1 PDGGRGYLS
10 KIFNDDWMAD
20 YGFLSAQTDEP
31 LVSDVLARKEREI
44 PEFVHAH
51 PGETV
56 AQAIALLRE
65 YDVSQLPVVNEEP
78 PVAAAEVVGSI
89 VERDLLDALISRRAR
104 PDDPLSGHMSSPL
117 PSVGSGETVS
127 SVVHALE
134 RAGAAVVFVD
144 GKPAGLLTRQDLL
157 TFLAENTLPGG
168 TV

>member
-1 PDGGRGYLS
+1 
-10 KIFNDDWMAD
+10 MAD
-20 YGFLSAQTDEP
+20 YGFLSAQTGEP
-31 LVSDVLARKEREI
+31 LVSDVLLARKGRQI

-89 VERDLLDALISRRAR
+89 VERDLLDALVTRKAQPGDSI
-104 PDDPLSGHMSSPL
+104 SGHMSPPL
-117 PSVGSGETVS
+117 PTVGSGETVS

-134 RAGAAVVFVD
+134 GAGAAVVFVD
-144 GKPAGLLTRQDLL
+144 GKPEGLLTRQDLL
-157 TFLAENTLPGG
+157 TFLAGESFS
-168 TV
+168 